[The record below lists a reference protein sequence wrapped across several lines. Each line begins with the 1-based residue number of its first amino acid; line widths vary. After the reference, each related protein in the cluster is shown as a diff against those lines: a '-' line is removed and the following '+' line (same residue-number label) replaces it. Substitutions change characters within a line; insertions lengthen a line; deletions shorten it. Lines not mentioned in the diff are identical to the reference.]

1 MAADAW
7 LPIGF
12 SLPDGQSVAS
22 TLDSGPDWQIIGTN
36 MGQRALIVQ
45 TSLLDHWIKSKLLE
59 EGSLRRFGFGALSL
73 AALNSGASHELSRLA
88 NSRSPSTKAQAMA
101 FALAMSKTRGLD
113 PDTSLHD
120 GIYVEKVSRILPT
133 YSKETKI
140 ADDIVLGSWLSGGLN
155 VSVLPLRR
163 IQKILSWLS
172 TENLK
177 DVAEAAGF
185 KINEFISSGAPATQ
199 QSRARNDR
207 PIERLSPN
215 DVSMEKRFQ
224 LPGRKIL
231 ESCLNEHVI
240 EINKNRDHYK
250 KLGIEFPPAIIL
262 EGPPGCGKTF
272 AVEQLVEFL
281 GWPLYSV
288 DASSIA
294 SPYIHETSKKVAEV
308 FATAMDNAPSVV
320 VIDEMEAFLADRTS
334 GIGSSHHR
342 VEEVAEFLRRIPEA
356 VKKGV
361 LIIAM
366 TNRIDM
372 IDQAILRRGRFDHVI
387 KVDYAAEEEVATLL
401 SSLLQDLPKSDD
413 VDIAAVAKQ
422 LAGRPLSDVAYVL
435 REGARLA
442 ARARKSSIDN
452 ASLVAALAS
461 APARHLAVSSHR
473 IGFL

>member
-1 MAADAW
+1 MATDAW

-12 SLPDGQSVAS
+12 SLPDGQHVVS

-36 MGQRALIVQ
+36 LGQRALIVR
-45 TSLLDHWIKSKLLE
+45 TSLLDRWIGSKLLE
-59 EGSLRRFGFGALSL
+59 EGSVQRFVFGRLSL
-73 AALNSGASHELSRLA
+73 AALNSGTSRELARLV
-88 NSRSPSTKAQAMA
+88 NCRSPGTKAQAVA
-101 FALAMSKTRGLD
+101 FALAMSKTRALD

-120 GIYVEKVSRILPT
+120 GLYIERFSRILPT
-133 YSKETKI
+133 YSGEAKV

-172 TENLK
+172 PENLK
-177 DVAEAAGF
+177 DVVEVAGF
-185 KINEFISSGAPATQ
+185 KIDELIPSGAPTTQ
-199 QSRARNDR
+199 NNRARSAR
-207 PIERLSPN
+207 QVERLAPS
-215 DVSMEKRFQ
+215 DVSTDRRFQ

-231 ESCLNEHVI
+231 ETFFNEHVI
-240 EINKNRDHYK
+240 EIIQNRDQYK

-288 DASSIA
+288 DASSVA
-294 SPYIHETSKKVAEV
+294 SPYIHETSRKVAEV
-308 FATAMDNAPSVV
+308 FEKAMDDAPSVV
-320 VIDEMEAFLADRTS
+320 VIDEMEAFLADRNAGS
-334 GIGSSHHR
+334 SSSHHR
-342 VEEVAEFLRRIPEA
+342 VEEVAEFLRKIPEA

-387 KVDYAAEEEVATLL
+387 KVEYAGEEEVGTLL
-401 SSLLQDLPKSDD
+401 SSLLQDLPKSE
-413 VDIAAVAKQ
+413 DIDFTALAKQ
-422 LAGRPLSDVAYVL
+422 LAGRPLSDVAYVI

-452 ASLVAALAS
+452 ESLVAALAS
-461 APARHLAVSSHR
+461 TPARDSDASSRR
-473 IGFL
+473 IGFV